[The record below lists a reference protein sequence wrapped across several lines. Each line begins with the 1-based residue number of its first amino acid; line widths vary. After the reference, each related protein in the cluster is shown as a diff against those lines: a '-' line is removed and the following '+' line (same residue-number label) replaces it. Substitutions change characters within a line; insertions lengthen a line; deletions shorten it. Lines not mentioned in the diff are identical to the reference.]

1 MAKTYGGS
9 NAPPDGETHQYE
21 EESPQQEIFTNLAK
35 TFTGWHLRFLE
46 LFSDPPT
53 WFQRN
58 DVTLPQSLG
67 GLEQLIT
74 TAWPKLQGSYEL
86 IKAIFGELYEKGLLN
101 TRAEALHTLM
111 TPHGVTEKR
120 TTKLGDA
127 FLEFIKDDN
136 CPVKVSESVQM

>member
-1 MAKTYGGS
+1 MAKTYGGP
-9 NAPPDGETHQYE
+9 NEPPDGETHQYE
-21 EESPQQEIFTNLAK
+21 EESSQQEIFTNLAK
-35 TFTGWHLRFLE
+35 TFTGWHVRFLE

-53 WFQRN
+53 WFERN

-67 GLEQLIT
+67 SLEQLIT

-86 IKAIFGELYEKGLLN
+86 IKAIFGELHAKGLLT
-101 TRAEALHTLM
+101 TRADVLRASM
-111 TPHGVTEKR
+111 TSHGVPAKR

-136 CPVKVSESVQM
+136 CPVKVSEPVQ